1 MAILTII
8 IGLFMAAIG
17 FLAKAYPNLIAGY
30 NTMPRDKKKNVDIEG
45 LSTLIR
51 NGLAITGLT
60 IIGSYFVFK
69 WLGFTTVANLMIVI
83 VTLAGVTTIAV
94 KAQRFDHNKSKSKLH
109 ILVLGAAIIFIASL
123 LTYGFIPTRVIFDS
137 NSVRFSGM
145 YSFTVNSNEIASV
158 ELFNA
163 NLKIKLRTNGFSV
176 GSVNKGTFIV
186 DSIGK
191 CRLLLNSGSKP
202 YIVLTKTSGEVC
214 IINLKSSSQTH
225 DAYQNILK
233 LVSQGER

>member
-1 MAILTII
+1 MDILIII

-60 IIGSYFVFK
+60 IIGGYFVFK

-109 ILVLGAAIIFIASL
+109 ILVLGAAIIFVASL
-123 LTYGFIPTRVIFDS
+123 LTYGFIPTKVIYGN

-145 YSFTVNSNEIASV
+145 YGITVNIDEVASV
-158 ELFNA
+158 ELANA
-163 NLKIKLRTNGFSV
+163 IPKIKLRTNGFSV
-176 GSVNKGTFIV
+176 GTVNKGTFIV

-214 IINLKSSSQTH
+214 IINMKSSSQTH
-225 DAYQNILK
+225 DAYQNIVK
-233 LVSQGER
+233 LVSMGKR

>member
-1 MAILTII
+1 MDILIII
-8 IGLFMAAIG
+8 IGLFLVTLG
-17 FLAKAYPNLIAGY
+17 FLVKAYPNLIAGY
-30 NTMPRDKKKNVDIEG
+30 NTMPEDKKKNVDIEG
-45 LSTLIR
+45 LSTFIR

-69 WLGFTTVANLMIVI
+69 WLGFTTVANLIIVI

-94 KAQRFDHNKSKSKLH
+94 KAQRFDHNKSKSKLY
-109 ILVLGAAIIFIASL
+109 ILVLGAAIIFVASF
-123 LTYGFIPTRVIFDS
+123 LTYGFIPTKVIYDN

-145 YSFTVNSNEIASV
+145 YGFTVNSNEIASV
-158 ELFNA
+158 KLVNVIPE
-163 NLKIKLRTNGFSV
+163 IKLRTNGFSV

-202 YIVLTKTSGEVC
+202 YIVLTKTNGEVF

-225 DAYQNILK
+225 NVYQNIKQFVL
-233 LVSQGER
+233 QENR